1 MSDIQQE
8 DPHLRVSAHV
18 LVQLGGELVT
28 DVEQAILE
36 CVKNA
41 YDADSP
47 GCRIDIDSR
56 AYNELVEVGPVRKFK
71 DHTKSTD
78 TVRVSLRKHNEQ
90 DGGARQPKHGEAA
103 ELDPAEL
110 DPGEIVERH
119 LTCTGRITI
128 SDSGDGIPFEKIKGS
143 WLMISGSAKRV
154 GGNGPKGKTN
164 RGRTPLGDKGLGRLG
179 TMKLGD
185 VLLVESA
192 TSKDAD
198 VSSAQ
203 FRWTDCETAVAVDDV
218 PVTSLQ
224 RLNNERLKGT
234 RVSIFGLS
242 DLLEW
247 RRPGRVD
254 ELARSLARL
263 VSPFE
268 ATTTFPVTLTLDGH
282 EHSLMAVTNQ
292 VLSQA
297 VAEFTFEWKP
307 GPNGQM
313 ILEQTARFKRALFGE
328 ARSDEARAK
337 YEMAF
342 GSDDGAAFIKF
353 LDKFS
358 KTRAFTKIAGVEPWF
373 LEFKGQRAWE
383 HVLPDNVKS
392 IEDPGAFSGAFY
404 FFHMDAIQNEAASGI
419 SVNRKLIKQMAGIS
433 ILRDGFQVRSQTD
446 WLELAT
452 AMTGGSSY
460 HMRVS
465 NTIGYFALSGQEN
478 FGLTEKS
485 DREGFVEDAAY
496 RGFHAIALECKKFAN
511 NSLEG
516 LRRALDAFYAERKVP
531 EKEGTPLSAD
541 ASVSEV
547 AGALGALKKFQDVA
561 DDAVNSLNARV
572 LALSKNDAQSLSVG
586 SKQALTEVQDVV
598 GQISR
603 LHAAVRSEVAVDAFE
618 MLRLERSEHRDQLL
632 AMVESA
638 AVGLSA
644 RGLAHELRT
653 HLGEIRYR
661 LTQINRSS
669 ESAASGVIS
678 RHVNSIRASCS
689 AIMSAASLIDPLL
702 PRSRAVKDNFTIG
715 EFVTS
720 YWEAR
725 KGVFERDAIT
735 VDIKSPKAGPE
746 LKVNRARML
755 QVLDNL
761 VKNSAYWV
769 LRADSGADTIGERW
783 IAVEV
788 TNFGYIVSDSGP
800 GVDVLYEHSLFDM
813 FVTGKQN
820 RDGGQGLGLFICK
833 QLLQADGCSVRL
845 LPDRNELGRRFKFE
859 VDLSNVK
866 V

>member
-1 MSDIQQE
+1 MSDVPQE

-71 DHTKSTD
+71 AHTKPTD
-78 TVRVSLRKHNEQ
+78 TVRVALLKHERPGVVG
-90 DGGARQPKHGEAA
+90 DGVELEDSGQLDPSELDAA
-103 ELDPAEL
+103 EL
-110 DPGEIVERH
+110 VERH

-128 SDSGDGIPFEKIKGS
+128 SDSGEGIPREKISGS

-154 GGNGPKGKTN
+154 NGDGPKQKTK

-192 TSKDAD
+192 TSNEAD

-203 FRWTDCETAVAVDDV
+203 FRWMDCETAEAVDDV

-224 RLNNERLKGT
+224 RPNNERLKGT

-297 VAEFTFEWKP
+297 VAEFKFSWRP
-307 GPNGQM
+307 GPNGRM
-313 ILEQTARFKRALFGE
+313 LLEQTARFKKALFGE
-328 ARSDEARAK
+328 SRSDDSRAK
-337 YEMAF
+337 YELAF
-342 GSDDGAAFIKF
+342 GEDDGAAFIKY
-353 LDKFS
+353 LDKYS
-358 KTRAFTKIAGVEPWF
+358 KTKAFAKSAGDDPWF
-373 LEFKGQRAWE
+373 LEFRGERAWE
-383 HVLPDNVKS
+383 HVLPDNVQS
-392 IEDPGAFSGAFY
+392 IEDPGAFTGAFY
-404 FFHMDAIQNEAASGI
+404 FFHMDAIQDGAASGI
-419 SVNRKLIKQMAGIS
+419 TINRKLIKQMAGVS
-433 ILRDGFQVRSQTD
+433 ILRDGFQVRSQSD

-478 FGLTEKS
+478 FNLTEKS

-496 RGFHAIALECKKFAN
+496 RGFYAIALECKKFAN
-511 NSLEG
+511 SSLEG
-516 LRRALDAFYAERKVP
+516 VRRALDAFYAERKVP
-531 EKEGTPLSAD
+531 EKQGVPLSAD

-561 DDAVNSLNARV
+561 DDAVSSLNAKV
-572 LALSKNDAQSLSVG
+572 LALGVGDAESLSAG
-586 SKQALTEVQDVV
+586 SKQALNEVQDVV
-598 GQISR
+598 GQISK
-603 LHAAVRSEVAVDAFE
+603 LHAAVRSEIAIDAFE
-618 MLRLERSEHRDQLL
+618 MLRLERNEHRDQLM

-661 LTQINRSS
+661 LTQINR
-669 ESAASGVIS
+669 AAEGATSGTIS

-702 PRSRAVKDNFTIG
+702 PRSRAIKDRFTVG

-720 YWEAR
+720 YLEAR
-725 KGVFERDAIT
+725 QGVFERDAIT
-735 VDIKSPKAGPE
+735 VDIISPSIGPE

-769 LRADSGADTIGERW
+769 VRADSGSGAVGERW
-783 IAVEV
+783 IRIEV
-788 TNFGYIVSDSGP
+788 TRGGYIVSDSGP
-800 GVDVLYEHSLFDM
+800 GVDTHYEHSLFDM

-820 RDGGQGLGLFICK
+820 KDGGQGLGLFICK
-833 QLLQADGCSVRL
+833 QLLNADGCDVRL
-845 LPDRNELGRRFKFE
+845 LVDRNKHGRRFKFE
-859 VDLSNVK
+859 VDMGNVK

>member
-1 MSDIQQE
+1 MSDIPQE
-8 DPHLRVSAHV
+8 ESHLRVSAHV

-56 AYNELVEVGPVRKFK
+56 AHNELVEVGPLRKFMA
-71 DHTKSTD
+71 HTKSTN
-78 TVRVSLRKHNEQ
+78 TVRVSMHKRSQQAKPGSE
-90 DGGARQPKHGEAA
+90 DEAA
-103 ELDPAEL
+103 LEMDLSGMDPE
-110 DPGEIVERH
+110 EIVERH

-128 SDSGDGIPFEKIKGS
+128 SDSGDGIPFDKIKGS

-154 GGNGPKGKTN
+154 DGNGPKEKTN

-198 VSSAQ
+198 LSSAQ

-224 RLNNERLKGT
+224 RLNKERLKGT
-234 RVSIFGLS
+234 RVSILGLN

-297 VAEFTFEWKP
+297 VAEFTFKWKH
-307 GPNGQM
+307 GADGKM
-313 ILEQTARFKRALFGE
+313 ILEQSARFKKALFGE
-328 ARSDEARAK
+328 TRSDESRAK
-337 YEMAF
+337 YDLAF
-342 GSDDGAAFIKF
+342 GSDDGEAFVKF

-358 KTRAFTKIAGVEPWF
+358 KTRAFTKIPGVEPWF
-373 LEFKGQRAWE
+373 LELKGERAWE
-383 HVLPDNVKS
+383 QVLPDNVKS
-392 IEDPGAFSGAFY
+392 IEDPGAFTGAFY
-404 FFHMDAIQNEAASGI
+404 FFHMDAIQDEAASGI
-419 SVNRKLIKQMAGIS
+419 SVNRRLVKQMAGIS

-485 DREGFVEDAAY
+485 DREGFVEDSAY

-511 NSLEG
+511 SSLEG
-516 LRRALDAFYAERKVP
+516 LRRALDAFYAERKKP
-531 EKEGTPLSAD
+531 EKEGVPLSGD
-541 ASVSEV
+541 ASVTEV
-547 AGALGALKKFQDVA
+547 AGALGALKKFQDAA
-561 DDAVNSLNARV
+561 DGAVSSLNAKV
-572 LALSKNDAQSLSVG
+572 LAMSAADLDSLSLG
-586 SKQALTEVQDVV
+586 SKQALDDVQDVV
-598 GQISR
+598 GQISK
-603 LHAAVRSEVAVDAFE
+603 LHAAVRSGVALDAFE
-618 MLRLERSEHRDQLL
+618 MLRLERNDHRDQLL

-661 LTQINRSS
+661 LTQINRAS
-669 ESAASGVIS
+669 EGAAAGTIS

-702 PRSRAVKDNFTIG
+702 PRSRAIKDSFTIG

-725 KGVFERDAIT
+725 QGVFERDAIT
-735 VDIKSPKAGPE
+735 VDIKCPVVGAE

-769 LRADSGADTIGERW
+769 IRGDSGAGATGERW
-783 IAVEV
+783 IEIEV
-788 TNFGYIVSDSGP
+788 TNTGYIVSDSGP
-800 GVDVLYEHSLFDM
+800 GVDPHYEYSLFDM
-813 FVTGKQN
+813 FVSGKQN
-820 RDGGQGLGLFICK
+820 KDGGQGLGLFICK
-833 QLLQADGCSVRL
+833 QLLQADGCDLSL
-845 LPDRNELGRRFKFE
+845 LSDRNKFGRRFKFE